1 MTPGDTVA
9 RRRNGPG
16 RGDRRPAAAAGVATL
31 ALVLQGCV
39 GSLLESD
46 AVAPES
52 YRLGRVSAA
61 AATAEATPPPA
72 ASSASSL
79 ALIVARPRAPTSLD
93 TNRIA
98 VAPGGHR
105 FDYYSGVQWA
115 EPAPQMLQQLIVAGL
130 GTSGQ
135 YAGVF
140 AAPARAPA
148 ELLLD
153 VELRHFE
160 AVADGSD
167 GAPVVHVQVQ
177 ASLVDA
183 RRAMRVASFAAE
195 ARVAATENRRASIVA
210 AFERA
215 SAQVVDEIVRQV
227 TAAAVQVPAT
237 PDQD

>member
-1 MTPGDTVA
+1 MTPGDAVA

-16 RGDRRPAAAAGVATL
+16 RGSRRPAAAGVATL

-52 YRLGRVSAA
+52 YRLGRASAA
-61 AATAEATPPPA
+61 MATAEATSPPA
-72 ASSASSL
+72 ASPASLL
-79 ALIVARPRAPTSLD
+79 ALVVARPRAPTSLD

-105 FDYYSGVQWA
+105 FDHYSGVQWA
-115 EPAPQMLQQLIVAGL
+115 EPAPQMLQQLLVAAL
-130 GTSGQ
+130 GASGH

-167 GAPVVHVQVQ
+167 GAPVVHVQMQ

-183 RRAMRVASFAAE
+183 RRAMRVSSFSAE
-195 ARVAATENRRASIVA
+195 ARVAASGNRRAPIIA

-215 SAQVVDEIVRQV
+215 SAQVVDDVVRQV
-227 TAAAVQVPAT
+227 ATAAAQVPAN